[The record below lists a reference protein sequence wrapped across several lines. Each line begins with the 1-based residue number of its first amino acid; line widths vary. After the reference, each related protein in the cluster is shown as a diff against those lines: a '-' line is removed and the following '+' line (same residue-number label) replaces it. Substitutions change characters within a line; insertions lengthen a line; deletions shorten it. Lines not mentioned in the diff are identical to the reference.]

1 MVAVIATCTGPHCAT
16 VGTDIPMATRTKSAD
31 SSPVV
36 DAEIVDEVAKPV
48 VYSPRFDQDFSN
60 LVPVIHE
67 LRPDQLDEI
76 PALTIDGLQ
85 VVQKGWLLGVPF
97 TVTAVTFWTPAAD
110 KSPSGY
116 RMGYVSCEATIG
128 DLNTLERQIARGRV
142 LERNDNETR
151 VIKDIDEL
159 AFYPGERIVFNDEST
174 GIRRT
179 IVNWL
184 VQYNMAQIPDSH
196 PQYEGNRLDMPW
208 PLWDSFIESTSQGE
222 GVQVPHFTKL
232 PNGNPFL
239 IRASRGLRV
248 SEYSNDYTADGVT
261 YYFG

>member
-1 MVAVIATCTGPHCAT
+1 
-16 VGTDIPMATRTKSAD
+16 MATRTKSATTD
-31 SSPVV
+31 AVV
-36 DAEIVDEVAKPV
+36 DAEIVDESAAPAIRSDKFSKD
-48 VYSPRFDQDFSN
+48 YSS
-60 LVPVIHE
+60 LVDVIHE
-67 LRPDQLDEI
+67 MTPAELDQI

-97 TVTAVTFWTPAAD
+97 TVTGVTFWMPAAD
-110 KSPSGY
+110 KTPSGY

-128 DLNTLERQIARGRV
+128 DLAVLERQVARGRI
-142 LERNDNETR
+142 LERNDETR
-151 VIKDIDEL
+151 VIKDVDDL

-179 IVNWL
+179 IVGWL
-184 VQYNMAQIPDSH
+184 EKFEMAQIPDTH
-196 PQYEGNRLDMPW
+196 PKHEGNKLDMPW

-222 GVQVPHFTKL
+222 GVIVPRFTRM
-232 PNGNPFL
+232 PSGNPFL

-248 SEYSNDYTADGVT
+248 SEYSNDYTPDGLT